1 MKKRK
6 IAIVAFMLA
15 AILALGVGFAA
26 LTDTL
31 TIEGSAKIAADGA
44 QEVFDED
51 IFFSKALA
59 DTTRCTAAIDGTDKD
74 KATMTVLD
82 GVLKGT
88 GSNEVIAT
96 YSITSTSDRNVVI
109 TPSIS
114 NLDTDHFQVTTSWN
128 GSQTLAAGATTDIVI
143 TVKCIKTPDT
153 DVSTTFTITLDV
165 ASTN

>member
-1 MKKRK
+1 MKNRK
-6 IAIVAFMLA
+6 IAVAAFMLA

-31 TIEGSAKIAADGA
+31 TVEGSAGIAADGA
-44 QEVFDED
+44 KQVFDED
-51 IFFSKALA
+51 IFFSKALT
-59 DTTRCTAAIDGTDKD
+59 DTTRCDAKIDTTDPD

-82 GVLKGT
+82 GVFKGT

-96 YSITSTSDRNVVI
+96 YSITSTSDRDALI

-114 NLDTDHFQVTTSWN
+114 NSDTEHFQVTTSWN
-128 GSQTLAAGATTDIVI
+128 GAQTLTAGATTDIVVTI
-143 TVKCIKTPDT
+143 KCIKTPDT
-153 DVSTTFTITLDV
+153 GVETTFTITLGV

>member
-31 TIEGSAKIAADGA
+31 TVTGSAGIAADGA

-51 IFFSKALA
+51 IYFSKALA
-59 DTTRCTAAIDGTDKD
+59 DTSRCTAEIDATDKD
-74 KATMTVLD
+74 KATMTVKD
-82 GVLKGT
+82 GIFKGT

-96 YSITSTSDRNVVI
+96 FSITSTSDRNVLI

-114 NLDTDHFQVTTSWN
+114 NSDDEHFQVTTSWS
-128 GSQTLAAGATTDIVI
+128 GAQTLAAGATADIVVTI
-143 TVKCIKTPDT
+143 KCIKTPDT
-153 DVSTTFTITLDV
+153 DVSTTFTISLGV